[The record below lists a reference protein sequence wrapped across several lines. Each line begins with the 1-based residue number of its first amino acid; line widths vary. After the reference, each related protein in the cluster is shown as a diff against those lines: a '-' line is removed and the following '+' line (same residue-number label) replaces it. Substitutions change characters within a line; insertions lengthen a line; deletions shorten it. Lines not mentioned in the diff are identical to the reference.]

1 MGVDDA
7 WVSPLHVE
15 RSANNERI
23 TRCASLSFNY
33 VCRLNDVGDEQE
45 IWNVFFCLRCCS
57 RFRWNCYVCD
67 NKPWATTSTSQS
79 RYIYNH
85 LFIYIYISVVIHQCC
100 VWDTQCPTNSFG
112 TNVKRLSV
120 VYLYI
125 YISFFF
131 PSRTHLKYEFKTVYS
146 HRQKRLIDHIICW
159 VVTFSFFPFFFFTA
173 LYRTATGTKIKT
185 EKKKRSV
192 MHSSVWPCTGWKTLA
207 AGSRLRMLMISGAFS
222 AEWNEAATKPE
233 VTPFQLNVN
242 RCSAHEPVL
251 WQSHHGH
258 HCSPLKLDKDNK
270 DIKLRPKYHI

>member
-131 PSRTHLKYEFKTVYS
+131 PQQNTFKIWIQNCLQSQTKKADRSYYLLS
-146 HRQKRLIDHIICW
+146 GHFFF
-159 VVTFSFFPFFFFTA
+159 FSFFFLQHFTEQLQA
-173 LYRTATGTKIKT
+173 QKSKQRRRNAQLCIQVCGRVQDG
-185 EKKKRSV
+185 RL
-192 MHSSVWPCTGWKTLA
+192 WLPDLA
-207 AGSRLRMLMISGAFS
+207 S
-222 AEWNEAATKPE
+222 E
-233 VTPFQLNVN
+233 
-242 RCSAHEPVL
+242 C
-251 WQSHHGH
+251 
-258 HCSPLKLDKDNK
+258 
-270 DIKLRPKYHI
+270 

>member
-57 RFRWNCYVCD
+57 RFRWNCYVCEH
-67 NKPWATTSTSQS
+67 KPWATTSTSQS

-159 VVTFSFFPFFFFTA
+159 VVTFSFFPFFFFYST
-173 LYRTATGTKIKT
+173 LQNSYRHKNQNR
-185 EKKKRSV
+185 EEE
-192 MHSSVWPCTGWKTLA
+192 TLSYA
-207 AGSRLRMLMISGAFS
+207 FKCVAVYRMEDSGCRIS
-222 AEWNEAATKPE
+222 P
-233 VTPFQLNVN
+233 PNVN
-242 RCSAHEPVL
+242 DLWSFLSRMKWSGHKTWSDTISA
-251 WQSHHGH
+251 
-258 HCSPLKLDKDNK
+258 
-270 DIKLRPKYHI
+270 